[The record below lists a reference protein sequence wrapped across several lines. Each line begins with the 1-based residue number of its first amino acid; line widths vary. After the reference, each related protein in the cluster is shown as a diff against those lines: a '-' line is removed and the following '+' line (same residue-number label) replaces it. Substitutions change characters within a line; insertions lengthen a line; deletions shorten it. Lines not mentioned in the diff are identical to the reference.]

1 MRTIFLLISLLF
13 LSLTIGCEDTSHL
26 GDYGGDLEI
35 VNSTG
40 HTFWELYVGHHK
52 SKYWEENLLKDGEV
66 IANGETFTVYL
77 KGYASP
83 IFDILAIDQNNDSYT
98 YTGVDIS
105 EYNVE
110 FTIDDL
116 DE

>member
-1 MRTIFLLISLLF
+1 MRIIFTTISLLL

-26 GDYGGDLEI
+26 GDYGGELEI

-40 HTFWELYVGHHK
+40 HTFWEIYVSHHK
-52 SKYWEENLLKDGEV
+52 SKNWEENLLKDGEV
-66 IANGETFTVYL
+66 LTDGETYMVYL

-83 IFDILAIDQNNDSYT
+83 IFDILVIDQDDDSYT

-105 EYNVE
+105 ENYVE
-110 FTIDDL
+110 ITIDDL